1 MSDVNDAADEEDRK
15 PTVPAPGLA
24 ALYQGPYQAIYQ
36 QMQQKADAQRAAQQE
51 YLASLQKQEA
61 ALGQQGMSDYDR
73 ASLLFQAAGAL
84 GQTTRSGGFGETL
97 GNLGTAMAG
106 PLSKQAEAQRQRAQ
120 QLQQLQSARAK
131 LGMEMAGNQ
140 GVSPSDMLS
149 LLKAQQ
155 DQEEEKRAPTADE
168 IIASQLTP
176 EDRPAFWRT
185 KAGLQ
190 EAAGKKKEKD
200 VSDTTLQ
207 VFTEGGGA
215 INDLD
220 DLKTRF
226 KPEYAG
232 KVLQSVGEA
241 QNVLGKKGVAKGYS
255 DQAQWWSDYQERKNI
270 LRNSL
275 FGATVTKPEL
285 AEFLKSDITEDTDPK
300 LVADKLAKQRE
311 AARRAA
317 YKLAKAKELQGFDVA
332 PIEAALGF
340 KLKELEKPAGAP
352 PAASAQSAPGAQRQ
366 ASPVTA
372 PTQHPQAEAALA
384 WARANPSDPR
394 AAAILQRLGVQ

>member
-1 MSDVNDAADEEDRK
+1 MSDINDAAEDEGAR
-15 PTVPAPGLA
+15 PAVTAPGLA
-24 ALYQGPYQAIYQ
+24 ALQFQGPYQAIYQ
-36 QMQQKADAQRAAQQE
+36 QMQQQALQKQQAQQA
-51 YLASLQKQEA
+51 YLASLQKQEG
-61 ALGQQGMSDYDR
+61 ALSQVGMSDYDR

-120 QLQQLQSARAK
+120 QLQQLQMARQK
-131 LGMEMAGNQ
+131 LGMEMAGTG
-140 GVSPSDMLS
+140 GVDPAQALQ

-155 DQEEEKRAPTADE
+155 DQEEEKPTPSE
-168 IIASQLTP
+168 FERVISQLTP
-176 EDRPAFWRT
+176 EDRARAIRV
-185 KAGLQ
+185 KAGL
-190 EAAGKKKEKD
+190 ETAAEKPKAKD

-220 DLKTRF
+220 DLKARF

-241 QNVLGKKGVAKGYS
+241 QNVLGKKGVVKGYS

-285 AEFLKSDITEDTDPK
+285 AEFLKADITEDTDPK
-300 LVADKLAKQRE
+300 LIDEKLAKQRE
-311 AARRAA
+311 VARRAA
-317 YKLAKAKELQGFDVA
+317 YKLAKAKELQGFDTA

-340 KLKELEKPAGAP
+340 KLKELEKPTPPKGAEGKTVTRTGTVNSGPNAGK
-352 PAASAQSAPGAQRQ
+352 R
-366 ASPVTA
+366 VI
-372 PTQHPQAEAALA
+372 LY
-384 WARANPSDPR
+384 SDGTR
-394 AAAILQRLGVQ
+394 EYQ